1 MQTQKV
7 HLKSYAKLNLAL
19 NVIGIENDY
28 HTIDSIVTSINLY
41 DSITLTTRQDKEIHI
56 IMHGKHCEY
65 IPVERNNAYK
75 AVELFQQ
82 TFQTMGADIHIYKN
96 IPVGAG
102 LGGSS
107 ADCAGVLNAMARAYD
122 IKDRKKLKEIADT
135 LGSDT
140 GYMLQGGLARL
151 RGRGERVQK
160 LRMQGKLYFL
170 LLFPKG
176 GVNTAKCYKKYDS
189 LPQQKQTDM
198 DKLAR
203 SLRDMQLEQAT
214 SLMYNALQLPAI
226 AINKNI
232 EPSLKLLQNIGAN
245 AALVTGSGSCVY
257 AVFLSYQACREAQ
270 RKCRKIKS
278 KILIPVKTGY
288 RYIKEEM

>member
-1 MQTQKV
+1 MQMV
-7 HLKSYAKLNLAL
+7 HLKSFAKLNLAL

-41 DSITLTTRQDKEIHI
+41 DSIVLTKRQDKQIHI
-56 IMHGKHCEY
+56 TMHGKHCEY

-82 TFQTMGADIHIYKN
+82 TFQTMGADIDIYKN

-107 ADCAGVLNAMARAYD
+107 ADCAGVLNAMAKAYA

-151 RGRGERVQK
+151 RGRGEKVQK

-189 LPQQKQTDM
+189 LPEQQKTNI
-198 DKLAR
+198 DKLAI
-203 SLRDMQLEQAT
+203 SLRDMQLEQST
-214 SLMYNALQLPAI
+214 SLMKNDLQLPAMHL
-226 AINKNI
+226 NRNI
-232 EPSLKLLQNIGAN
+232 EPTLKLLQNTGAN

-257 AVFLSYQACREAQ
+257 GVFLSYQACRDAQ

-278 KILIPVKTGY
+278 KIVIPVKTGY
-288 RYIKEEM
+288 RLIKEKI